1 MFIPTSV
8 FLFSITKKYGMN
20 EKKRSRVK
28 GNGNG
33 VNEMPVK
40 IPDKIRRSLS
50 FLKED
55 FSDSDNLLLRNS
67 FTNFNSEIFSYA
79 CL

>member
-1 MFIPTSV
+1 
-8 FLFSITKKYGMN
+8 MN

-33 VNEMPVK
+33 VNEIPVK
-40 IPDKIRRSLS
+40 IPDEIRRSLS

-55 FSDSDNLLLRNS
+55 FSDSDNLLLGNS

-79 CL
+79 C